1 MKYYINIGSNLG
13 NRLMNL
19 SKAVAAIEKE
29 FGWFELSHH
38 IESEAWGYD
47 SANKF
52 LNIGMLFISDREPLD
67 VLHTLQDIEKSLA
80 SDIAG
85 KLKLPSSHTNPN
97 NGKHSIPDNEAR
109 SIPGDTGRTIPGGE
123 DIFIPGLCHRN
134 PDGSYADR
142 ILDIDIMAV
151 DDIRMETPELTLP
164 HPHLSDRPFFL
175 DAYREL
181 LESPH

>member
-38 IESEAWGYD
+38 IESEPWGYD
-47 SANKF
+47 SPNKF

-67 VLHTLQDIEKSLA
+67 VLHTLQQIEKSLSSQIA
-80 SDIAG
+80 SN
-85 KLKLPSSHTNPN
+85 LKLPSSLSPQ
-97 NGKHSIPDNEAR
+97 GFS
-109 SIPGDTGRTIPGGE
+109 
-123 DIFIPGLCHRN
+123 HRN
-134 PDGSYADR
+134 ASSPASLSSPQGLSHRNADGTYADR
-142 ILDIDIMAV
+142 VLDIDIMAV

-175 DAYREL
+175 DTYREL
-181 LESPH
+181 LASPA

>member
-38 IESEAWGYD
+38 IESEPWGYD
-47 SANKF
+47 SPNKF

-67 VLHTLQDIEKSLA
+67 VLHTLQQIEKSLSSQIA
-80 SDIAG
+80 SN
-85 KLKLPSSHTNPN
+85 LKLPSSQ
-97 NGKHSIPDNEAR
+97 
-109 SIPGDTGRTIPGGE
+109 
-123 DIFIPGLCHRN
+123 GLSHRN
-134 PDGSYADR
+134 ADGTYADR
-142 ILDIDIMAV
+142 VLDIDIMAV
-151 DDIRMETPELTLP
+151 DDLRMETPELTLP

-175 DAYREL
+175 DTYREL
-181 LESPH
+181 LASPA